1 MKIREFIDKLFK
13 DSLKNVSKIEER
25 IIITASID
33 VKDLQRNIN
42 DLAVDLHNLL
52 ETKDRTKKINFDHV
66 ELNKEQQANLLAYI
80 QK

>member
-33 VKDLQRNIN
+33 AKDLQRNIN

-52 ETKDRTKKINFDHV
+52 ETKDRTKKINF
-66 ELNKEQQANLLAYI
+66 EQINLNKEQQANLLAYI